1 MQISYAITVCNEAQ
15 ELDRL
20 LSFLIK
26 HKRDE
31 DEILVQCD
39 KDNTTKEVLDV
50 LADKYIDELKD
61 DIKLIHF
68 PLNKNFAAFKNNLKN
83 NCTGDY
89 IFQIDADEYPD
100 PDLVATLPWIL
111 EKNPDNEVYWV
122 PRINI
127 VNGIRAEHLERWHW
141 HMDDNNR
148 INFPDYQCR
157 ILKNID
163 RIKWKNK
170 VHEVIVGHRS
180 EAKLPTNDMYC
191 LHHPKTIDRQEE
203 QNAFYNTL

>member
-31 DEILVQCD
+31 DEIVVQND
-39 KDNTTKEVLDV
+39 EGNTTIDV
-50 LADKYIDELKD
+50 YDVIRKYGD
-61 DIKLIHF
+61 DIVHTEYPLLNHFADYKNKL
-68 PLNKNFAAFKNNLKN
+68 KEA
-83 NCTGDY
+83 CSGDY

-100 PDLVATLPWIL
+100 PDLVATLPWL
-111 EKNPDNEVYWV
+111 LKENPDTEVYWV

-127 VNGIRAEHLERWHW
+127 VNGIRAEHLQRWHW
-141 HMDDNNR
+141 QMDDNNR

-157 ILKNID
+157 IIKNVD
-163 RIKWKNK
+163 RIKWMNK
-170 VHEVIVGHRS
+170 VHEIIIGQRS

-191 LHHPKTIDRQEE
+191 LQHPKTIDRQEQ
-203 QNAFYNTL
+203 QNDFYNKL

>member
-1 MQISYAITVCNEAQ
+1 MQISYAITVCDEHQ

-20 LSFLIK
+20 ISFLIK

-31 DEILVQCD
+31 DEIVVQSD
-39 KDNTTKEVLDV
+39 EGNTTPEVHLVLNNYDDV
-50 LADKYIDELKD
+50 
-61 DIKLIHF
+61 IKVIEY
-68 PLNKNFAAFKNNLKN
+68 PLNKDFAAFKNNLKD

-111 EKNPDNEVYWV
+111 QENPDTEVYWV

-127 VNGIRAEHLERWHW
+127 VNGIRAEHLQQWGWR
-141 HMDDNNR
+141 MDSDNR

-157 ILKNID
+157 IIKNVD
-163 RIKWKNK
+163 RIKWINE
-170 VHEVIVGHRS
+170 VHEIIIGQTS

-191 LHHPKTIDRQEE
+191 LRHPKNIDRQER
-203 QNAFYNTL
+203 QNTFYNTL

>member
-20 LSFLIK
+20 LTFLIK

-31 DEILVQCD
+31 DEIVVQND
-39 KDNTTKEVLDV
+39 EGNTTTEVYDV
-50 LADKYIDELKD
+50 IRKHGDHIIHTEYPLLNHFAD
-61 DIKLIHF
+61 
-68 PLNKNFAAFKNNLKN
+68 FKNKLKEA
-83 NCTGDY
+83 CSGDY

-111 EKNPDNEVYWV
+111 QENPDTEVYWV

-127 VNGIRAEHLERWHW
+127 VNGIRSEHLQQWGWRI
-141 HMDDNNR
+141 DADNR

-157 ILKNID
+157 ILKNVD
-163 RIKWKNK
+163 RIKWMNK
-170 VHEVIVGHRS
+170 VHEIIIGQTT

-191 LHHPKTIDRQEE
+191 LQHPKTIDRQEE
-203 QNAFYNTL
+203 QNSFYNTL